1 MKYARLLMLLLLL
14 TLLTAT
20 IAAAQD
26 AAPFGRSPVML
37 DFRFQTFAIFQ
48 NDRDFDR
55 TAPLFDEYGQSVGYV
70 ATVLEPGLTVAP
82 IAQVWLRYSAR
93 IGDAVWSRNDAEQRD
108 PAGENGV
115 LFQTREMYGHVGL
128 FGTDLFAGYQLVADP
143 TRLFVSRYM
152 GALAYA
158 FPLAGNEF
166 QLLAA
171 QLPDS
176 VYETTAATSPA
187 SELEYNNFERDRF
200 LFSLSDEIPAGN
212 WSVTPAVFV
221 LWDKTEV
228 DRPLSI
234 VNTAMAL
241 GADYRLWKLNVDLA
255 MQFGQQRGAGP
266 NNHDVDRLAGAGQVQ
281 FGIYP
286 GKWGFQTTVLGF
298 TADDGDPNDTLDNA
312 YVYSGKSSAATY
324 FLSQNGLYDQYDSLD
339 VRAAEQ
345 EAGLLLADQLI
356 SFQVIDPLR
365 VFGIA
370 GYSRVL
376 DNTRLGEVD
385 ATIAWE
391 GDLGLRC
398 NLYENMVV
406 FTLVGGGVWPGEAGA
421 QLKNEIDR
429 DYRDPIYYGLG
440 NLEISFRGL

>member
-1 MKYARLLMLLLLL
+1 MKYVRLLPLLLIL
-14 TLLTAT
+14 TLFLAT
-20 IAAAQD
+20 VAAAQD
-26 AAPFGRSPVML
+26 APFARSPVLL
-37 DFRFQTFAIFQ
+37 DFRFQTFTIFQ

-55 TAPLFDEYGQSVGYV
+55 TEPLFDEYGQSVGYV
-70 ATVLEPGLTVAP
+70 ATALEPGLTVAP
-82 IAQVWLRYSAR
+82 IPQVWLRYSAR

-128 FGTDLFAGYQLVADP
+128 FGTDLLAGYQLVEDP

-158 FPLAGNEF
+158 FPVAGNEF

-176 VYETTAATSPA
+176 VYETTTATSPA

-200 LFSLSDEIPAGN
+200 LFGLSDEIPAGN
-212 WSVTPAVFV
+212 WSVAPAVFV
-221 LWDKTEV
+221 LWDKTEIE
-228 DRPLSI
+228 RPLSI
-234 VNTAMAL
+234 VNTAAAL
-241 GADYRLWKLNVDLA
+241 RADYRLWKLNLALA
-255 MQFGQQRGAGP
+255 MQFGEHRGAGP
-266 NNHDVDRLAGAGQVQ
+266 NNRDVSRLAGAGQAQ

-286 GKWGFQTTVLGF
+286 GKWGFQTTVIGF
-298 TADDGDPNDTLDNA
+298 SADDGDPNDTLNNA
-312 YVYSGKSSAATY
+312 YVYSGKSLAASY

-339 VRAAEQ
+339 VRAAAQ

-356 SFQVIDPLR
+356 SYQVFDPLR

-370 GYSRVL
+370 GYSRVF
-376 DNTRLGEVD
+376 NSTRLGDVD
-385 ATIAWE
+385 QTVAWE
-391 GDLGLRC
+391 GDLGLRY
-398 NLYENMVV
+398 NLYGNMVV
-406 FTLVGGGVWPGEAGA
+406 FTVVGGGVWPGEAGA

-429 DYRDPIYYGLG
+429 DYRDPIYYGMG
-440 NLEISFRGL
+440 NLEISFHGL